1 MLEVLTLCLFKRM
14 LCCVGS
20 QGHEFLS
27 GSACSVLCV
36 SFWCDGIL
44 CQLILESKSI
54 VLAVCF
60 FNTFYQRTLYF
71 KSSYDDQSW

>member
-27 GSACSVLCV
+27 GSAVPSVCV
-36 SFWCDGIL
+36 FLVRWYLLSTYFGV
-44 CQLILESKSI
+44 K
-54 VLAVCF
+54 VNCF
-60 FNTFYQRTLYF
+60 SCLFF
-71 KSSYDDQSW
+71 